1 VRCEVLAQRH
11 FEWPYA
17 WLRFALCRAS
27 QARSRGLP
35 PIAITHAKIF
45 TLAGST
51 IEDGTLIFRD
61 GKITGVGAG
70 IDIPAG
76 APGD

>member
-1 VRCEVLAQRH
+1 MKCSLNAIRMALGIAAVCALPGIARAQ
-11 FEWPYA
+11 
-17 WLRFALCRAS
+17 S
-27 QARSRGLP
+27 QPATY
-35 PIAITHAKIF
+35 AITHAEIF

-61 GKITGVGAG
+61 GKITAVGAG

-76 APGD
+76 A